1 MAKVIIAKRTNVNPT
16 SGLQRWKISPEDAG
30 TIIHW
35 LGGTDQIR
43 KFRQHKD
50 GGFGFSTGCG
60 YAIVDADLLGG
71 TGDGKAERKFQD
83 DTGFRVTTR

>member
-43 KFRQHKD
+43 KFREHKD
-50 GGFGFSTGCG
+50 GGFGFSSGGG